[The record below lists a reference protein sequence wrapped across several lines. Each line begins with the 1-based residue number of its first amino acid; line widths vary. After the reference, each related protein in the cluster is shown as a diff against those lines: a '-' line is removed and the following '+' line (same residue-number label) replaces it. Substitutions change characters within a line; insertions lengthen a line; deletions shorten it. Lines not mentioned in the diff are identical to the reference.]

1 MSRKIEPEW
10 ASEVRPKHMTS
21 LPNEENKKPQGG
33 GAKRR
38 LLGAAPKAPPCC
50 FPFGKDFLCFGLI
63 SGAHPEAFP
72 PSFFVTVHLPWFS
85 QLNYAFSGTQQVV
98 LGGKYRRFKGWLP
111 DDLLQSTP
119 SFFCSTVLLQPPPT
133 AGNHQKKF

>member
-50 FPFGKDFLCFGLI
+50 FPFGKDFLCSGLTSEAH
-63 SGAHPEAFP
+63 SGSIFIEIARFSE
-72 PSFFVTVHLPWFS
+72 FS
-85 QLNYAFSGTQQVV
+85 QWSSGMFFFS
-98 LGGKYRRFKGWLP
+98 FH
-111 DDLLQSTP
+111 LLSHGQGPLIAAMAIGHVTRSLAMGHVHWP
-119 SFFCSTVLLQPPPT
+119 MAMARAIRSAWFAIRV
-133 AGNHQKKF
+133 